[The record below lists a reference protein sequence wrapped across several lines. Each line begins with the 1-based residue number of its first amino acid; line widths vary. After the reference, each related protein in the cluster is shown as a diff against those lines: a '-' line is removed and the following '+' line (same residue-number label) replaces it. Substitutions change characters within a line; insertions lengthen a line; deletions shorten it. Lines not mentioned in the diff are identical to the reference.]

1 MAISINKTLPNG
13 VPLNYYRIVS
23 LTTVVNKQTTIELA
37 GYVSEDARK
46 AEQDAQ
52 AEAQESGQFPAIDV
66 YIDTQF
72 ITVDYDPDM
81 SVNKAY
87 ALLKAMPE
95 WEDAEDVIDGWSAN
109 MAYYVGDAVMYEEQ
123 QYECIQSHTSQAGW
137 EPPNVP
143 ALWKAKGGDE
153 VPVWSQPDSTNP
165 YMTGDKVHY
174 PDADGPIYES
184 TIDGNVWSPEA
195 YPQGWQLVEGGE

>member
-1 MAISINKTLPNG
+1 MGLIIDKELANG
-13 VPLNYYRIVS
+13 VRLEYFRIVS
-23 LTTVVNKQTTIELA
+23 LTTIVNQQSVIEVA
-37 GYVSEDARK
+37 GYPSQAKRDE
-46 AEQDAQ
+46 EQ
-52 AEAQESGQFPAIDV
+52 EAGVGFDV
-66 YIDTQF
+66 YIETQY
-72 ITVDYDPDM
+72 IPVEYDPDF

-95 WEDAEDVIDGWSAN
+95 WEDAEDVIDAWAAST
-109 MAYYVGDAVMYEEQ
+109 AYYVGDAVIYEDSE
-123 QYECIQSHTSQAGW
+123 YECVQSHTSQAGW

-165 YMTGDKVHY
+165 YNTGDKVHY
-174 PDADGPIYES
+174 PDADGPVYES
-184 TIDGNVWSPEA
+184 TIDNNVFSPEA